1 MANSSTQPSRSSRP
15 RGSLGSK
22 SYQKLHRPNAEAA
35 DATDADST
43 QPQTQPD
50 SQPQSHTSASPAP
63 GRKTTPKSFNNTYN
77 TAKLFEKQINQ
88 DTASS
93 SRPSAPSPTATW
105 AESTA
110 PLTPLNVRKPNE
122 APRHR
127 PQSTVQHPRSAGL
140 LDQRCQVAILP
151 HQDLQPPML

>member
-63 GRKTTPKSFNNTYN
+63 GRKSDAASLQTAELAKSADQQPPSPSTTPT
-77 TAKLFEKQINQ
+77 IPR
-88 DTASS
+88 SS
-93 SRPSAPSPTATW
+93 SRSR
-105 AESTA
+105 STKTRRRA
-110 PLTPLNVRKPNE
+110 HALLLPARQ
-122 APRHR
+122 RHGR
-127 PQSTVQHPRSAGL
+127 NRQHP
-140 LDQRCQVAILP
+140 
-151 HQDLQPPML
+151 